1 MKEVS
6 TILVVEDHQDMQT
19 MISKFL
25 GEYGF
30 KVIGAETGE
39 IALKKYKKKPPD
51 LILMDIMLPGISG
64 IETTKRIRS
73 DEKSIDYVPIIMITA
88 KNQVED
94 VVEGLN
100 AGADD
105 YIIKPFKF
113 DELVAR
119 INSSIRT
126 KSLYD
131 KLRNQTSELEEANQ
145 TNFQLNQSLIGK
157 NKELRKKIYD
167 LHNIFEISFELH
179 AILDLDR
186 LINSTLLTLIGQFS
200 CKSALFLFIHKKNEQ
215 RLSVLNSKG
224 YHESDT
230 ENLKVEK
237 SDELYTYCLTK
248 RDPILLKNLPKELKD
263 SDAVKELQKVNIE
276 LITPINV
283 HDKEAAMLCLGERVK
298 LKNYTQNELEILGTI
313 NNIISISV
321 SNAHLYDE
329 VIQLSYTDGMTEL
342 HNYRYFEMR
351 LKEEVMRHS
360 RTKQEVSLII
370 LDVDFFKNYND
381 TLGHQAGDEV
391 LRNLAI
397 ILKDTVR
404 ENDIVARYGG
414 EEFAVILPGV
424 DPEGSMIL
432 ADRLRENVENFK
444 FANQEIQP
452 KGKLTISVG
461 VATLPNQAKDVK
473 DLIYKAETALYKAK
487 NSGRNRVI
495 QFSIKN

>member
-1 MKEVS
+1 MKQVS
-6 TILVVEDHQDMQT
+6 TILVVEDHQEMLS

-25 GEYGF
+25 VEHGF
-30 KVIGAETGE
+30 KVIGAKTGE
-39 IALKKYKKKPPD
+39 IALKKYKKNPPD

-64 IETTKRIRS
+64 IETTKRIRE
-73 DEKSIDYVPIIMITA
+73 DEKSNNYLPIIMLTA
-88 KNQVED
+88 RNQVED

-100 AGADD
+100 SGADD

-113 DELVAR
+113 EELIAR
-119 INSSIRT
+119 IKSSIRT
-126 KSLYD
+126 KELYD
-131 KLRNQTSELEEANQ
+131 KLRDQTLELKDANQ
-145 TNFQLNQSLIGK
+145 INFQLNQSLIGK

-167 LHNIFEISFELH
+167 LHNIFEVSLELH

-200 CKSALFLFIHKKNEQ
+200 CKSALFLFILKKNEQ

-224 YHESDT
+224 YKESDI
-230 ENLKVEK
+230 ENFKVEK
-237 SDELYTYCLTK
+237 SDKLYKYCLEN
-248 RDPILLKNLPKELKD
+248 RGPILLNNLPKELKD
-263 SDAVKELQKVNIE
+263 SNAISELKELYIE
-276 LITPINV
+276 LISPIAV
-283 HDKEAAMLCLGERVK
+283 HKREAALLCLGDRVK
-298 LKNYTQNELEILGTI
+298 SKKYSKNELEILGTI
-313 NNIISISV
+313 NNIVSIAV

-381 TLGHQAGDEV
+381 TLGHPAGDEV
-391 LRNLAI
+391 LKKLGV
-397 ILKDTVR
+397 ILKETVR

-414 EEFAVILPGV
+414 EEFAVILPDV
-424 DPEGSMIL
+424 AEEGAIIL
-432 ADRLRENVENFK
+432 ADRLKEKVEQNK
-444 FANQEIQP
+444 FPNQEIQP
-452 KGKLTISVG
+452 KGNLTISVG
-461 VATLPNQAKDVK
+461 VATLPTQAKDAK
-473 DLIYKAETALYKAK
+473 DLIYKADTALYIAK

-495 QFSIKN
+495 QFSN